1 MCDFSGKLV
10 AWMDGELEPKDAA
23 AVKAHVEICAEC
35 RSNAN
40 AYRQASDELN
50 AYFNETPAAE
60 AREWPLRTV
69 ALASATG
76 ALAALVGLLLLW
88 PRMQT
93 APRRFA
99 VPHAPATASAESTS
113 VAQNAMPAVLRPN
126 GGLME
131 KVRRRPVTSAE
142 NGRTQI
148 RQQQSSLPKKT
159 DVTAYELPNQAVVE
173 IAIPADEM
181 FPPGA
186 VPAGMNFVADMTI
199 AADGSAERLQVRP
212 RLAGFERST
221 THP

>member
-1 MCDFSGKLV
+1 MCNFSGKLV
-10 AWMDGELEPKDAA
+10 AWMDGELEPQDAA
-23 AVKAHVEICAEC
+23 AVKDHLEFCAEC
-35 RSNAN
+35 RGDFDAC
-40 AYRQASDELN
+40 RRASDELN

-93 APRRFA
+93 EPQRFA
-99 VPHAPATASAESTS
+99 VPHAPAAVSAESAG
-113 VAQNAMPAVLRPN
+113 VAQNAMAAALRPN
-126 GGLME
+126 ESSME

-159 DVTAYELPNQAVVE
+159 DVTAYELPDQAVVE

-221 THP
+221 KHP

>member
-23 AVKAHVEICAEC
+23 AVKDHVEICAEC
-35 RSNAN
+35 RSNVN

-60 AREWPLRTV
+60 AQEWPVRAV
-69 ALASATG
+69 VLASATG
-76 ALAALVGLLLLW
+76 ALAALLGLLLLW

-93 APRRFA
+93 QPQRFA
-99 VPHAPATASAESTS
+99 VAAAPATASAESTS
-113 VAQNAMPAVLRPN
+113 VAQSSISSALRPN
-126 GGLME
+126 EGSME
-131 KVRRRPVTSAE
+131 RVRRRPVTGAE
-142 NGRTQI
+142 NGPAQI
-148 RQQQSSLPKKT
+148 RQQHSSLPEKT
-159 DVTAYELPNQAVVE
+159 EVTAYELPNEAVVE
-173 IAIPADEM
+173 IAIPADDM

-212 RLAGFERST
+212 RLAGFERSS